1 MIFVLLLGIMPAAS
15 ADYMS
20 LNSAVAGERL
30 DMIIKQNEYS
40 SVACTDGSIPNG
52 CVIETE
58 LRDGVYHHYLR
69 GTPMYAGDYSF
80 TLTFSNDGISSGA
93 TTVCSLTIVAA
104 NPTAATRATRCR

>member
-80 TLTFSNDGISSGA
+80 TLTFSTTASLLARRPGA
-93 TTVCSLTIVAA
+93 
-104 NPTAATRATRCR
+104 P

>member
-58 LRDGVYHHYLR
+58 LRDGVYHHYLPAR
-69 GTPMYAGDYSF
+69 RPCA
-80 TLTFSNDGISSGA
+80 
-93 TTVCSLTIVAA
+93 
-104 NPTAATRATRCR
+104 P